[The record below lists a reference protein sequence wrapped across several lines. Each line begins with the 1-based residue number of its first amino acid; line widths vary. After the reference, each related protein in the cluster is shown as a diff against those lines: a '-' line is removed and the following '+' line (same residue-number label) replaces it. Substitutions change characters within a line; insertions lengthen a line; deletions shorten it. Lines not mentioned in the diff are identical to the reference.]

1 MSYLHLNVRHFMHF
15 YIGLHFAEYLD
26 NWSSCGRHWTFNLIV
41 GDTWSS
47 TWIID
52 FTLQSTWT
60 LGVLCGLWEA
70 LELLDLLR
78 EDTCK
83 ACGEWFFIFMGCF
96 GKRQL
101 DLFTWKMVYSSHSHF
116 DLFTWKMILLHVH
129 TWIYSRGTWFF
140 FTRTLLMLILIRVSH
155 FGIAR
160 RAILLLDQDI
170 L

>member
-96 GKRQL
+96 GKRHL
-101 DLFTWKMVYSSHSHF
+101 DLHGKWF
-116 DLFTWKMILLHVH
+116 ILHIHTSTYLH
-129 TWIYSRGTWFF
+129 GKWFF
-140 FTRTLLMLILIRVSH
+140 FTCILGFIHVENDSSSH
-155 FGIAR
+155 AR
-160 RAILLLDQDI
+160 SWCWY
-170 L
+170 